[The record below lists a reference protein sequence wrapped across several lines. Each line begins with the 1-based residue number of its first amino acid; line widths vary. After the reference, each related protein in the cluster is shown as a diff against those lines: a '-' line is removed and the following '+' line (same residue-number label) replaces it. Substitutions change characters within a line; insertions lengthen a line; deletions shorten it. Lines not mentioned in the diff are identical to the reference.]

1 MQDQIEHSHAVAN
14 ALARRYACVQDKIK
28 KFTMIIQAREA
39 LNSLKSEGI
48 ELPVIKKPRK
58 SKEAEVR
65 IEEPQEGDIDM
76 EHNIAPG
83 PPHAEVGGQVLGGA
97 VGQVVVARR
106 RPPLFELEKSHNEGR
121 PRPPPFF

>member
-1 MQDQIEHSHAVAN
+1 
-14 ALARRYACVQDKIK
+14 
-28 KFTMIIQAREA
+28 MIIQAREA

-65 IEEPQEGDIDM
+65 IEEGDIDM

-83 PPHAEVGGQVLGGA
+83 PSHVEVGGEVVGGA
-97 VGQVVVARR
+97 VGQVVGAQR
-106 RPPLFELEKSHNEGR
+106 RPPLFQLEKSHTEGR
-121 PRPPPFF
+121 PRPPPFL